1 MKTASPSAYS
11 RRLAAALLVLACAPC
26 LTALT
31 GRAQSFYEVEGV
43 VYSPG
48 SQPLA
53 GVLVLLEDVTRVRVG
68 QAITG
73 SDGRYRFSRVV
84 AGTYFVVVRPT
95 DRQLQPVVHRLE
107 LINSARAG
115 SATSG
120 ERLDIHLNA
129 VPRRATTAGGVVFAQ
144 DVPADAAAEY
154 ERAMESLGKKER
166 ARAAEQLKRALKIF
180 PNYFDAS
187 QQLGLLYVEG
197 EEYQQ
202 AMAPLVKAVEINPK
216 AAQSYLGLGI
226 ASVNLGRPDLALD
239 PLERARKL
247 DAKSYR
253 VHFYLGL
260 ALTDLNRLDEAID
273 ALREAQRLGAS
284 AKFGA
289 ARLYLAS
296 VYTKRGQHREAATEL
311 EAYLTENPNAANA
324 ANVREA
330 IKKLKAKD

>member
-1 MKTASPSAYS
+1 MKTATPHAYA
-11 RRLAAALLVLACAPC
+11 RRLAALLVLSCAACLGA
-26 LTALT
+26 
-31 GRAQSFYEVEGV
+31 RAQSLYEVEGV
-43 VYSPG
+43 VYAPG

-53 GVLVLLEDVTRVRVG
+53 GVAIFLEDVTRVRIG

-73 SDGRYRFSRVV
+73 SDGRYRFSRVA
-84 AGTYFVVVRPT
+84 AGSYFVVVRPT
-95 DRQLQPVVHRLE
+95 DPQLQPVVHRLE
-107 LINSARAG
+107 LINGAR
-115 SATSG
+115 SG
-120 ERLDIHLNA
+120 TVQAHERLDIQMNA

-144 DVPADAAAEY
+144 DVPADAEAEY
-154 ERAMESLGKKER
+154 GRAMESLGKKER
-166 ARAAEQLKRALKIF
+166 GRAAEQLKRALKIF
-180 PNYFDAS
+180 PSYFAAS

-197 EEYQQ
+197 EQFQE

-216 AAQSYLGLGI
+216 AVPAYLGLGI
-226 ASVNLGRPDLALD
+226 ASIKLGRADLALD

-260 ALTDLNRLDEAID
+260 ALTDLNRLDEAAA
-273 ALREAQRLGAS
+273 ALKEAHRLGAA

-289 ARLYLAS
+289 ARLYLAA

-311 EAYLTENPNAANA
+311 EAYLAENPNAANA

-330 IKKLKAKD
+330 IKKLKAKP